1 MEEVEVLDVAAVRGQ
16 AVDEVLQDALGDLAA
31 QLVVVAEDVLHRLCL
46 QQLQSRQSA
55 QTFTGFTLTSS
66 VLDLLL
72 VFVFLVDFCLFFT
85 LSSDILKLI
94 NLNYKLQTHLGTS
107 DQQKLLIN
115 TDKAQKYPG
124 VEEKVQV
131 LVQQSLVLLVPHAEL
146 LQEQVSVPDDLL
158 HLHVVLQ
165 RKKKTAFIKAILRCS
180 CS

>member
-165 RKKKTAFIKAILRCS
+165 RKKKQLSSKQY
-180 CS
+180 